1 MRARLWHRVLFFAGL
16 IALWAII
23 VRLEVW
29 PPYLLPGPP
38 DVAGSLLHDIRNAS
52 LPIAIVTSLRRLVVG
67 FAASIVLGV
76 PLGLLLGRS
85 RLMDDTVGSLVL
97 GLQTLPSICWLPL
110 ALLWFGLNERAIV
123 FVVIMGAILSI
134 VVSTRDAMRN
144 IPPLYIRAARTMG
157 AYRARVYLH
166 VILPA
171 AFPAILT
178 GLKLGWSFAWRS
190 LMAAE
195 LLYVSFG
202 LGHLLS
208 MGRELND
215 MSQVIAIMLV
225 IVAIGLV
232 VDRLIFAPIEGR
244 VRERW
249 GLVRA

>member
-1 MRARLWHRVLFFAGL
+1 MRASLRHRVLFFAGL
-16 IALWAII
+16 IAVWAII
-23 VRLEVW
+23 VRLGIW
-29 PPYLLPGPP
+29 PPYLLPGPS
-38 DVAGSLLHDIRNAS
+38 DVAGSLLHDVRNTS
-52 LPIAIVTSLRRLVVG
+52 LPIAIVVSMRRLIVG
-67 FAASIVLGV
+67 FAVSILLGV

-85 RLMDDTVGSLVL
+85 RLMDETVGSLVL

-110 ALLWFGLNERAIV
+110 ALLWFGLNERAIL
-123 FVVIMGAILSI
+123 FVVIMGAVLSI
-134 VVSTRDAMRN
+134 TVSTRDAMRN
-144 IPPLYIRAARTMG
+144 MPPLYIRAARTMG
-157 AYRARVYLH
+157 AYRANVYLH

-202 LGHLLS
+202 LGHLLN

-225 IVAIGLV
+225 IVVIGLL
-232 VDRLIFAPIEGR
+232 VDRLVFAPIEGR

-249 GLVRA
+249 GLARS